1 MASVCNARRLR
12 GRNSPAEFLPLAAGA
27 GCARTCKNENLL
39 IVAAAAA
46 TALAAF
52 ATFAAL
58 WHTSALPLTGHA
70 AAITVIS
77 AVTPHPVLAFALR
90 AAPHPLVATVA
101 AMFAFHSAPALAF
114 EITPAINTDAP
125 SDNDAGFDHAGTAID
140 RSTEADS
147 RQHPDDRG
155 ALPDAAAQGVTHE
168 TRLFY
173 VLVKNGWGEVGGRQ
187 RECRTGKHSSP
198 GESRQC

>member
-1 MASVCNARRLR
+1 M
-12 GRNSPAEFLPLAAGA
+12 
-27 GCARTCKNENLL
+27 

-46 TALAAF
+46 ALAAF

-58 WHTSALPLTGHA
+58 WHASALSLAGHA
-70 AAITVIS
+70 AAVTVIS

-90 AAPHPLVATVA
+90 ATPHPLVATVA
-101 AMFAFHSAPALAF
+101 ATFAFHSAPALAF
-114 EITPAINTDAP
+114 EITPAIDTDAA
-125 SDNDAGFDHAGTAID
+125 SDDDAGFDHAGTAID

-147 RQHPDDRG
+147 RQYPDDRG
-155 ALPDAAAQGVTHE
+155 ALPDAAAKGVTHKA
-168 TRLFY
+168 RLFDI
-173 VLVKNGWGEVGGRQ
+173 LVKNGWGEVGGRQ